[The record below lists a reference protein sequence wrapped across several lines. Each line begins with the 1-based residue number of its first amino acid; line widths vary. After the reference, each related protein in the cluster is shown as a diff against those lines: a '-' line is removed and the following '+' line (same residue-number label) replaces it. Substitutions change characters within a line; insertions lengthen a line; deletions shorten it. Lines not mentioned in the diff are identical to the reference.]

1 MVRPKEHE
9 AGPERRISIRPE
21 QPMSAGAGPLVI
33 FVAVDSDD
41 GVEDDD
47 PVFAWLPPD
56 DRLWRHPSELRTNP
70 MLKRG
75 SARRLRDLEHRV
87 WAMAVLAGVMGAVLA
102 TGVGVA
108 VGGFD
113 HSTTVVKPVERVADT
128 SGVQVTPAANP
139 KETDV
144 VEIAALLRP
153 SIVELQVDGDQG
165 KSSGSGV
172 IFRSDG
178 YIITNNHVV
187 DGATSIVAILSDG
200 HQLKARLVG
209 ADPETDIAL
218 VKITWPGLTGAAL
231 GTATSLKVG
240 QLAVAIGSPLGL
252 AGGPSVTVGIV
263 SALGREV
270 DAGTGPPLLDMIQ
283 TDAPIA
289 PGSSGGALLDQR
301 GDVIGITTAVAV
313 NSSGPQ
319 GLGFATPIDIAHDVA
334 EQLIGNGHVTHVW
347 LGVEG
352 EDVDADTAN
361 QLGISGGAV
370 VKKVVPGSPAA
381 NAGIAI
387 SDVITDVNG
396 VRVNTMGA
404 LVVAMRERKP
414 GDRVTVGFWHNG
426 DYRSVVAILQE
437 RPADP
442 SS

>member
-1 MVRPKEHE
+1 
-9 AGPERRISIRPE
+9 
-21 QPMSAGAGPLVI
+21 
-33 FVAVDSDD
+33 VDSDD
-41 GVEDDD
+41 GLEDDD

-70 MLKRG
+70 LFKR
-75 SARRLRDLEHRV
+75 SAARGLHDLEHRV
-87 WAMAVLAGVMGAVLA
+87 WAMALLAGVMGAVLA

-108 VGGFD
+108 VGRFD
-113 HSTTVVKPVERVADT
+113 RTTTMVRPVERVVDT
-128 SGVQVTPAANP
+128 GGVQVTPASNP

-144 VEIAALLRP
+144 VEIAARLRP
-153 SIVELQVDGDQG
+153 AIVELQVDGDMG

-178 YIITNNHVV
+178 YILTNNHVI

-200 HQLKARLVG
+200 HQVKARLVG

-218 VKITWPGLTGAAL
+218 VKLDGPGRTVATL
-231 GTATSLKVG
+231 GTASGLKVG

-252 AGGPSVTVGIV
+252 AGGPSVTVGVV

-289 PGSSGGALLDQR
+289 PGSSGGALVDQK

-313 NSSGPQ
+313 NNNGPQ

-347 LGVEG
+347 LGVYG
-352 EDVDADTAN
+352 DDVDADTAN
-361 QLGISGGAV
+361 HLGISGGAV
-370 VKKVVPGSPAA
+370 VKKVTPASPAA

-387 SDVITDVNG
+387 SDVITDVDG
-396 VRVNTMGA
+396 IRVSSMGA
-404 LVVAMRERKP
+404 LVVAMRERRP
-414 GDRVTVGFWHNG
+414 GDKVTVGYWHNG
-426 DYRSVVAILQE
+426 YYRTVQAILQE

-442 SS
+442 SSS

>member
-1 MVRPKEHE
+1 
-9 AGPERRISIRPE
+9 
-21 QPMSAGAGPLVI
+21 MSAGRGPPVI

-41 GVEDDD
+41 GLEDDD

-56 DRLWRHPSELRTNP
+56 DRLWRHPSELQTNP
-70 MLKRG
+70 LLRRV
-75 SARRLRDLEHRV
+75 SARGLHDLEHRV
-87 WAMAVLAGVMGAVLA
+87 WAMAVLAGLIGAVLA

-108 VGGFD
+108 IGRFD
-113 HSTTVVKPVERVADT
+113 SSTTVVRPVERVVDT
-128 SGVQVTPAANP
+128 GGFQVTPAANP

-144 VEIAALLRP
+144 EEIAARVRP
-153 SIVELQVDGDQG
+153 AIVELQVDGDQG

-178 YIITNNHVV
+178 YILTNNHVV
-187 DGATSIVAILSDG
+187 EGATSIVAILSDG
-200 HQLKARLVG
+200 HQVKARLVG
-209 ADPETDIAL
+209 ADPETDVAL
-218 VKITWPGLTGAAL
+218 VKLDGPGRPVATL
-231 GTATSLKVG
+231 GTASGLKVG

-252 AGGPSVTVGIV
+252 AGGPSVTVGVV

-352 EDVDADTAN
+352 EDLDADTAN
-361 QLGISGGAV
+361 QLGVSGGAV

-387 SDVITDVNG
+387 SDVITDVDG
-396 VRVNTMGA
+396 VRVTTMGA

-414 GDRVTVGFWHNG
+414 GDKVTVGFWHNG
-426 DYRSVVAILQE
+426 VYRSVLATLEE

-442 SS
+442 GS